1 VPTRLQILSE
11 LTREATSQKPQQ
23 HQQQQQQNPSS
34 SQPKQQARKQ
44 KKKKQNKTNKPTSG
58 DQLTTETCFK
68 EKTQIFFDKAS
79 STKLLLV

>member
-23 HQQQQQQNPSS
+23 HQQQNPSS

-44 KKKKQNKTNKPTSG
+44 KKNKTKQNNTNKPTSG

-68 EKTQIFFDKAS
+68 EKTQFFFDKAS